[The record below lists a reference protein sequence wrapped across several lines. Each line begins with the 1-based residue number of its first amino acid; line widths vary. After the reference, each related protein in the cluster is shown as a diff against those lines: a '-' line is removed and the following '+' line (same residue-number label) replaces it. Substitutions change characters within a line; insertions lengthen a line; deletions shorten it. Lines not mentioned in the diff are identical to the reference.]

1 VTVTATGMSKTEITN
16 VLIKGSDTVSA
27 NAVLKI
33 SSAQESIVVNVE
45 SAAIDT
51 EDQTISQTLDNN
63 AVIDLPR
70 DSRNVYS
77 FLYLNPNITQADSDG
92 NFKFIGA
99 QSYGA
104 SFSLDGQRSNGGIF
118 GQPTQS
124 QPSLEAVGEINILT
138 TDFSAEYAGIA
149 NIRVNTKRG
158 GSSYHGSAFYNNKNA
173 ALAAWKLDDLNAKA
187 NFVPNATQST
197 YPNPYFN
204 INDVG
209 GSIGGPIPGLKKT
222 WFFAA
227 YERDWTIDQIKIQDI
242 RAVHPALYT
251 GDFSQ
256 LNDSAKPL
264 VPASITTETCAS

>member
-1 VTVTATGMSKTEITN
+1 MMLVLLCTAAGSHGQGTDLGTVRGTVTDTSGAIIPAASVTVTDVLTGRDRVSQTNGDGYYEMFGLNPGTYKVTVTATGMSKTEITN

-104 SFSLDGQRSNGGIF
+104 SFSLAPTAVSSGNRRRASRPWKPWAKSIF
-118 GQPTQS
+118 
-124 QPSLEAVGEINILT
+124 
-138 TDFSAEYAGIA
+138 
-149 NIRVNTKRG
+149 
-158 GSSYHGSAFYNNKNA
+158 
-173 ALAAWKLDDLNAKA
+173 
-187 NFVPNATQST
+187 
-197 YPNPYFN
+197 
-204 INDVG
+204 
-209 GSIGGPIPGLKKT
+209 
-222 WFFAA
+222 
-227 YERDWTIDQIKIQDI
+227 
-242 RAVHPALYT
+242 
-251 GDFSQ
+251 
-256 LNDSAKPL
+256 
-264 VPASITTETCAS
+264 